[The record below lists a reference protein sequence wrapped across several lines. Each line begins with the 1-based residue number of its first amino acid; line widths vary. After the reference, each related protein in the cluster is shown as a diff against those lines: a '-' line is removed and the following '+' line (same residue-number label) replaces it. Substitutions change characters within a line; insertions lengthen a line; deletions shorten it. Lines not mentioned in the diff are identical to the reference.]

1 MATASFGPCPHCSS
15 SLSFLRGVAGT
26 RMNPACPRCGV
37 AITVERPTFLMADNS
52 APAAPRAKVVKPL

>member
-26 RMNPACPRCGV
+26 TMNPACPRCGV
-37 AITVERPTFLMADNS
+37 KITVERPTFLMADNS
-52 APAAPRAKVVKPL
+52 APAPVGTKIGKPI